1 MKNENRLKILKL
13 SCAYGGVLS
22 LILVGLYV
30 FSLVAFPGT
39 VRYMSIQII
48 LLLTGIVSVT
58 VFSYMNLNYARENP
72 EEFSCP
78 ILPRIIITAICLA
91 SGLIFIY
98 PLVLCI
104 SRGDVSGGIAMFMYF
119 IPGYI
124 SLILGILSAYAVL
137 SGSRRSPEGIT
148 PWKVSGLQ
156 LSTAILVTGI
166 VVSGISISAG
176 SIGDARMMY
185 GLTIDT
191 SEETTL
197 FVPLPVDESGNV
209 IVGLIDGLEVIEGDA
224 VWDIVDTNH
233 GTALEVRTSTG
244 CVLSARQECGK
255 KGGDEGREWAHSYN
269 LSMRSGVDM
278 TAHEAWV
285 FSSNANTTLYMEL
298 SMDTGLG
305 AVLSYRCDD
314 TPLSVGWQTRSV
326 DTQQTHE
333 AVATMHLSE
342 GWQTVEL
349 ERFRLCYD

>member
-1 MKNENRLKILKL
+1 MKNRSRLKILKI
-13 SCAYGGVLS
+13 SCIYGGVLS

-30 FSLVAFPGT
+30 FFVVAFPGT
-39 VRYMSIQII
+39 VKFMPIQVA

-58 VFSYMNLNYARENP
+58 VFSYMHLNYARDNP
-72 EEFSCP
+72 EEFTCP
-78 ILPRIIITAICLA
+78 ILSGIIITAISLS
-91 SGLIFIY
+91 SGLIFIC
-98 PLVLCI
+98 PLVFLPQEDLSI
-104 SRGDVSGGIAMFMYF
+104 MVARFMYF

-137 SGSRRSPEGIT
+137 SSSRRSPKDI
-148 PWKVSGLQ
+148 PQRKVRGLQ
-156 LSTAILVTGI
+156 LSTVILVTGI

-244 CVLSARQECGK
+244 CILSAQQECGK
-255 KGGDEGREWAHSYN
+255 RGEDEGHKWVYSHN
-269 LSMRSGVDM
+269 ISMLSGVDR
-278 TAHEAWV
+278 AAYEAWF

-305 AVLSYRCDD
+305 VVLRYRCDD
-314 TPLSVGWQTRSV
+314 IPLSEGWQTRSV